1 MKFEI
6 KKIFTKKRIVIGI
19 ALAVLI
25 ILAVGLFGVYKN
37 KKIKQ
42 QLTQEG
48 FTQDYKNPS
57 LTNAKSES
65 DWQAYQNSAFS
76 YSLNYPKDWHIFAD
90 DADTTALTEVDLG
103 NGEKAKQGSSVF
115 WSNKDSIEYAEES
128 RPQDFRLVGMIMY
141 EKTDTDIDQL
151 AVSLGFTQEVG
162 TQSFVFQA
170 GNLIGKEYLSLGTTD
185 SSPRSA
191 IIFKNSDQFYVFHLA
206 FTENDQDSLRTMEE
220 IVGTFRLDE

>member
-128 RPQDFRLVGMIMY
+128 RPQDFRLVGMTCMKKPIR
-141 EKTDTDIDQL
+141 ISISWQ
-151 AVSLGFTQEVG
+151 
-162 TQSFVFQA
+162 
-170 GNLIGKEYLSLGTTD
+170 
-185 SSPRSA
+185 
-191 IIFKNSDQFYVFHLA
+191 
-206 FTENDQDSLRTMEE
+206 
-220 IVGTFRLDE
+220 FRLDLPKKLGRKVSYFRRAILSAKNIFPWARLILHLVRRLFSRTVINFMFFIWHSLKMIRTA